1 MASLMTKRMK
11 RKSKEGQG
19 QNPKLTKCPSFK
31 FSDLFQHEMTFV
43 TRFYKTCPVL
53 ENTNL
58 FAEDRLI
65 STKH

>member
-1 MASLMTKRMK
+1 MK
-11 RKSKEGQG
+11 RKAKEGQG

-43 TRFYKTCPVL
+43 TRFYNACPVL